1 MSYLNLI
8 GTPYADVKDTVTE
21 QLAAAKTGTSA
32 LQSAYIASF
41 QASYP
46 LSFRGPKEGDVS
58 SKRPG
63 ATEVV
68 FGAFPT
74 YKHWNNGDDTAG
86 VKFQIEEALNRKYEE
101 AEAHINAVLY
111 GYPIA
116 VDMCQALLQ
125 QASKAWEWLSDQI
138 DKFYSRLRNT
148 ICSGSKS
155 CPPEM
160 EQMIFGVVAGSV
172 KAFFDE
178 TRKVRVRASSAHLKP
193 ASQRTGLYLYATVQ
207 ELATIDDFRKVGFQR
222 HEKIYHRVVMYLL
235 DTYASKDAIKA
246 ITDAFAKRL
255 TEVETQ
261 QRSTSSAVGN
271 IQLDLKKF
279 KK

>member
-1 MSYLNLI
+1 M
-8 GTPYADVKDTVTE
+8 KDTVTE

-32 LQSAYIASF
+32 LQSANIASF

-46 LSFRGPKEGDVS
+46 LSFRNPKEGDVS

-101 AEAHINAVLY
+101 AEAHINAVLD

-116 VDMCQALLQ
+116 KDMCQALLQ
-125 QASKAWEWLSDQI
+125 QASKAWDWLSDQI

-148 ICSGSKS
+148 ICSGSTS
-155 CPPEM
+155 CPPRD
-160 EQMIFGVVAGSV
+160 GA
-172 KAFFDE
+172 
-178 TRKVRVRASSAHLKP
+178 
-193 ASQRTGLYLYATVQ
+193 
-207 ELATIDDFRKVGFQR
+207 DDLWCCGWFCQGF
-222 HEKIYHRVVMYLL
+222 L
-235 DTYASKDAIKA
+235 
-246 ITDAFAKRL
+246 
-255 TEVETQ
+255 
-261 QRSTSSAVGN
+261 
-271 IQLDLKKF
+271 
-279 KK
+279 